1 MIAPALVLAVVA
13 ALALTA
19 CGSRTR
25 KLDQVVFHE
34 GPQFKLKLARYHE
47 NLPMHYV
54 GEVFRVQCASAR
66 TADAPAHRMQD
77 AGWVTLGNG
86 GAIGSA
92 NAAQVAERERGN
104 YRIIDERTLAW
115 LGTGVSVSFD
125 ACGEFRGWYP
135 TLLPAD
141 MIDPVE
147 KPEYCAPRGTAD
159 CRHYDFL
166 GDRAPAFEQLEVRP
180 DGRISFVAR
189 SKSIRPGGAVRVE
202 SPDSGRT
209 WAVTPLQK

>member
-1 MIAPALVLAVVA
+1 MISPAISLVLAG
-13 ALALTA
+13 LALTA

-25 KLDQVVFHE
+25 KLDEALLHS
-34 GPQFKLKLARYHE
+34 GPQFTLKLVRYHE
-47 NLPMHYV
+47 NLPLHYV
-54 GEVFRVQCASAR
+54 GEVFRVQCRSAGTASS
-66 TADAPAHRMQD
+66 PAHDTQD

-86 GAIGSA
+86 GAIGSRS
-92 NAAQVAERERGN
+92 AAELAERERPN
-104 YRIIDERTLAW
+104 YWIIDERTLAW
-115 LGTGVSVSFD
+115 LGTGVNVSFD

-135 TLLPAD
+135 TMLPAD

-166 GDRAPAFEQLEVRP
+166 GDRAPAFEQLDVRS
-180 DGRISFVAR
+180 DGRITFVAR
-189 SKSIRPGGAVRVE
+189 SKSIRPAGAVRVE

-209 WAVTPLQK
+209 WTVAPL

>member
-1 MIAPALVLAVVA
+1 MRGVPAVLALIA
-13 ALALTA
+13 ALQTA
-19 CGSRTR
+19 ACWSRTR
-25 KLDQVVFHE
+25 KLDE
-34 GPQFKLKLARYHE
+34 AIIYDGPQFKLKLVRYYE
-47 NLPMHYV
+47 NLPLHYT

-66 TADAPAHRMQD
+66 TADAPAHTMQD

-86 GAIGSA
+86 GAIGSTSA
-92 NAAQVAERERGN
+92 VQVAERERAN
-104 YRIIDERTLAW
+104 YRIIDDRTLAW
-115 LGTGVSVSFD
+115 LGNGVSVSFD

-147 KPEYCAPRGTAD
+147 KPEYCAPKGTAD

-166 GDRAPAFEQLEVRP
+166 DDRAPAFEQLEVRS

-189 SKSIRPGGAVRVE
+189 SKSIRPNGAVRAE

-209 WAVTPLQK
+209 WTVAPP